1 MKINKLAQIS
11 LLLTLIIIPNTLLSF
26 YNKDEIV
33 FKNTPPQSLVVT
45 ARNEGA
51 FLQWNNQEVATNHL
65 IEYKESS
72 SDTWVTF
79 SHPESSTEGILVND
93 LTNGVSYDF
102 RVYSIM
108 EGVQSE
114 PSEAF
119 SITPEEG
126 PLFLS
131 NNQIIATGQSNAMGT
146 NAFPVLSTSQ
156 PFSNRMLSTD
166 LNSLI
171 PLSEPITNGIPY
183 SGETMS
189 SAFANT
195 VTYLSM
201 IDSIPNYSSIISLN
215 AVPGV
220 PYTTL
225 MQGTPTYNSALA
237 QVEIAKNIS
246 LNEGNTLIVP
256 AVTTVH
262 GESDEIE
269 GTTAD
274 EYEDY
279 LVEWQNNYETDI
291 RMVTGQ
297 PDSVPLFLDQMSSWT
312 SFGYETP
319 RVAIG
324 QYNAAKNNPDKII
337 MVTPRYIFDSVDNI
351 SHMTNYSQRRLGE
364 YYAKVYKKVVIDN
377 ENWSPLMPNSI
388 TMSENIIDAEFNV
401 PVPPLTF
408 DTTNVLFKEN
418 YGFEYT
424 DDSNSAYIT
433 NIQIISPDTIRVT
446 LSNTPSGNNPR
457 LRYAY
462 TGTANSLT
470 GRNIPGSARGNL
482 RDSDNTL
489 SMYPSSPFGLYLNN
503 WALTFDEPVMEINL
517 DLPNEPT
524 EVLATQ
530 GNSIGTAY
538 VSFTESLGT
547 ESNPII
553 NYTVTSYPGNIIS
566 TGTSSPIII
575 SGLTNHTMYTFTVT
589 AVNQIGESTP
599 SENSN
604 SLMLDW
610 SHLAKEPIV
619 PRITPIIQIGNLERK
634 PQKEDRIK

>member
-11 LLLTLIIIPNTLLSF
+11 LLLTIIIIPNTLLSF
-26 YNKDEIV
+26 YNKDKVV
-33 FKNTPPQSLVVT
+33 FKNIPPQSLVVT

-51 FLQWNNQEVATNHL
+51 FLQWNNQVTATNHL

-72 SDTWVTF
+72 SNTWVNF
-79 SHPESSTEGILVND
+79 SHPESSNEGILVND
-93 LTNGVSYDF
+93 LTNGISYDF
-102 RVYSIM
+102 RVSSIV
-108 EGVQSE
+108 EGIQSD

-119 SITPEEG
+119 SIIPEEG

-131 NNQIIATGQSNAMGT
+131 NNQIIATGQSNAMGA
-146 NAFPVLSTSQ
+146 NAFPALSTSQ
-156 PFSNRMLSTD
+156 PFSNRMLSAD

-171 PLSEPITNGIPY
+171 PLSEPITNVTQY
-183 SGETMS
+183 SVETMS

-201 IDSIPNYSSIISLN
+201 IDDIPNYSSIITLN

-225 MQGTPTYNSALA
+225 MQGTPTYNNALA
-237 QVEIAKNIS
+237 QIEIAKNIS
-246 LNEGNTLIVP
+246 LDEGKTLIVP

-291 RMVTGQ
+291 RTVTGQ

-337 MVTPRYIFDSVDNI
+337 MVTPRYIFDSVDSI
-351 SHMTNYSQRRLGE
+351 SHMSNYSQRRLGE
-364 YYAKVYKKVVIDN
+364 YYAKVYKKVIIDN
-377 ENWSPLMPNSI
+377 DNWHPLMPNSI

-401 PVPPLTF
+401 PVTPLTF
-408 DTTNVLFKEN
+408 DTVNVLFKEN
-418 YGFEYT
+418 YGFEYI

-433 NIQIISPDTIRVT
+433 NTQIISPDTVRVT
-446 LSNTPSGNNPR
+446 LSNTPSGDNPR

-462 TGTANSLT
+462 TGTANSFT

-489 SMYPSSPFGLYLNN
+489 SMYPSSPLGLYLNN
-503 WALTFDEPVMEINL
+503 WALTFDEPVIEIN
-517 DLPNEPT
+517 
-524 EVLATQ
+524 
-530 GNSIGTAY
+530 
-538 VSFTESLGT
+538 
-547 ESNPII
+547 
-553 NYTVTSYPGNIIS
+553 
-566 TGTSSPIII
+566 
-575 SGLTNHTMYTFTVT
+575 SGLINHTMDTLTVT
-589 AVNQIGESTP
+589 ALNQIGESTP
-599 SENSN
+599 WENSN
-604 SLMLDW
+604 SSILDW
-610 SHLAKEPIV
+610 SYLTKDHIGQRVK
-619 PRITPIIQIGNLERK
+619 PIIQIDNLERK

>member
-1 MKINKLAQIS
+1 
-11 LLLTLIIIPNTLLSF
+11 
-26 YNKDEIV
+26 
-33 FKNTPPQSLVVT
+33 
-45 ARNEGA
+45 
-51 FLQWNNQEVATNHL
+51 
-65 IEYKESS
+65 
-72 SDTWVTF
+72 
-79 SHPESSTEGILVND
+79 
-93 LTNGVSYDF
+93 
-102 RVYSIM
+102 
-108 EGVQSE
+108 
-114 PSEAF
+114 
-119 SITPEEG
+119 
-126 PLFLS
+126 
-131 NNQIIATGQSNAMGT
+131 
-146 NAFPVLSTSQ
+146 
-156 PFSNRMLSTD
+156 
-166 LNSLI
+166 
-171 PLSEPITNGIPY
+171 
-183 SGETMS
+183 
-189 SAFANT
+189 
-195 VTYLSM
+195 
-201 IDSIPNYSSIISLN
+201 
-215 AVPGV
+215 
-220 PYTTL
+220 
-225 MQGTPTYNSALA
+225 
-237 QVEIAKNIS
+237 
-246 LNEGNTLIVP
+246 
-256 AVTTVH
+256 
-262 GESDEIE
+262 
-269 GTTAD
+269 
-274 EYEDY
+274 
-279 LVEWQNNYETDI
+279 
-291 RMVTGQ
+291 
-297 PDSVPLFLDQMSSWT
+297 
-312 SFGYETP
+312 
-319 RVAIG
+319 
-324 QYNAAKNNPDKII
+324 
-337 MVTPRYIFDSVDNI
+337 
-351 SHMTNYSQRRLGE
+351 
-364 YYAKVYKKVVIDN
+364 
-377 ENWSPLMPNSI
+377 MPNSI